1 MNNKENPACGA
12 MMYIIIALVL
22 FSMSFVFLKAVHH
35 PEPTQP
41 RAPMHD
47 SK

>member
-1 MNNKENPACGA
+1 MRKDQNPACGA
-12 MMYIIIALVL
+12 MMYIILAVVVL
-22 FSMSFVFLKAVHH
+22 SMSFVYLKAAHH